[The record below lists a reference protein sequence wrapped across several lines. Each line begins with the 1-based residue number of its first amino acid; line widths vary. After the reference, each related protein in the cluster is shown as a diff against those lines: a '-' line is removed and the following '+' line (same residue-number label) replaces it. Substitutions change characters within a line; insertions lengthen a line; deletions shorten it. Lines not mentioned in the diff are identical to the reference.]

1 MAFGEKGH
9 QQILQITQVKS
20 SSLCYRFENL
30 ISLMKMFVFIRYN
43 IQKADIGLIASVGVG
58 FCDKKDTENCVV
70 YVSLLDNV
78 VMPLPIC
85 KADGTLTWPQ
95 GMLLLEYEMGFYL

>member
-1 MAFGEKGH
+1 MMFVFIRYNIQKTDIGLLA
-9 QQILQITQVKS
+9 L
-20 SSLCYRFENL
+20 
-30 ISLMKMFVFIRYN
+30 KMFVFIRYN
-43 IQKADIGLIASVGVG
+43 IQKTDIGLIASVGVG

-95 GMLLLEYEMGFYL
+95 GMLLLEYEMGFFF

>member
-20 SSLCYRFENL
+20 SSLCYRFESL

-43 IQKADIGLIASVGVG
+43 IQKTDIGLIASVGVG

-70 YVSLLDNV
+70 YVSLLANV

>member
-1 MAFGEKGH
+1 MTFGEKGPYKRG
-9 QQILQITQVKS
+9 TTNRF
-20 SSLCYRFENL
+20 SLYFH
-30 ISLMKMFVFIRYN
+30 KMFVFIRYN
-43 IQKADIGLIASVGVG
+43 IQKTDIGLIASVGVG

-70 YVSLLDNV
+70 YVSLLANV

-95 GMLLLEYEMGFYL
+95 GMLLLGYEMGFYL